1 MTEKGGESKVSVLCA
16 LARRPARPSYHGD
29 SMGNIPMIRSA
40 GLTASALR
48 PLLGVALAA
57 MAAAGCDLVEQAGGG
72 EAPRSEA
79 GPATDLVDD
88 MAGRGR
94 LPQRDYVCVLA
105 GEGEDQPYGTLG
117 MATDRFTLILKGGG
131 RREGMLAVGE
141 DRRITVDGEARRVTG
156 ARVNTEGQTVEL
168 AFDFSPAEDGRDQI
182 VCRAEA

>member
-1 MTEKGGESKVSVLCA
+1 
-16 LARRPARPSYHGD
+16 
-29 SMGNIPMIRSA
+29 MIRSI
-40 GLTASALR
+40 R
-48 PLLGVALAA
+48 LAA
-57 MAAAGCDLVEQAGGG
+57 PLSGLALLAFAVAGCDLVEQASGG

-94 LPQRDYVCVLA
+94 LPQRDYVCVLT
-105 GEGEDQPYGTLG
+105 GEGEDEPYGTLG

-131 RREGMLAVGE
+131 RREGTLDVAE
-141 DRRITVDGEARRVTG
+141 DRRITVDGEVAVIGGEARRVTG

-182 VCRAEA
+182 VCSAEA